1 MSVIATMTLI
11 GLFGLAMHFGYYWA
25 AGGLVALFGL
35 LLFSAKRA
43 ARAQRAPT
51 AP

>member
-1 MSVIATMTLI
+1 MSVIATMTII

-25 AGGLVALFGL
+25 AGGLVALFAL
-35 LLFSAKRA
+35 LLFSAKRSS
-43 ARAQRAPT
+43 RAQRAPT